1 MTHTLK
7 FSHSLVHA
15 SPGYTE
21 TIYDDG
27 TVVTATPEDTDSY
40 RANARHYGYG
50 ADTAAFSRDHE
61 ILHTFLA
68 EALGFGSSPTLWA
81 VAHGQ
86 TEAVAP
92 IWEQEEEEGWTLAF
106 QSYLNGG
113 EYTAPLDRLKAAGLD
128 VDALRSQACLLLWR
142 PLPDPQ
148 G

>member
-7 FSHSLVHA
+7 FKHCLVHA

-21 TIYDDG
+21 TVYNDA
-27 TVVTATPEDTDSY
+27 TVVTATPQDSDEY
-40 RANARHYGYG
+40 RANARLYGYG
-50 ADTAAFSRDHE
+50 PDTAAFSRDHE

-86 TEAVAP
+86 GDDVAA
-92 IWEQEEEEGWTLAF
+92 IWEQEEEESWTLAF

-113 EYTAPLDRLKAAGLD
+113 PYTAPLDRFAQTGIDAA
-128 VDALRSQACLLLWR
+128 ALRAQARLLLWR
-142 PLPDPQ
+142 PVTDTDA
-148 G
+148 

>member
-1 MTHTLK
+1 MTHTIK
-7 FSHSLVHA
+7 FKHCLVHA

-21 TIYDDG
+21 TVYHDG
-27 TVVTATPEDTDSY
+27 TVVTATPQDTDSY
-40 RANARHYGYG
+40 RSNAQLYGYG
-50 ADTAAFSRDHE
+50 TDTAAFSRDHE

-86 TEAVAP
+86 SEEVAA

-113 EYTAPLDRLKAAGLD
+113 AYTPPLDRLNAAGSS
-128 VDALRSQACLLLWR
+128 VEALRVQACLLLWR
-142 PLPDPQ
+142 PAPAYA
-148 G
+148 